1 MTIIKHLKKKSLALL
16 MAGALGIASFSAIAI
31 PSVPVSAA
39 EAGIQPLSDVIYWVY
54 KEINGKMYRRLY
66 NFTLH
71 AWESDKWIPC

>member
-1 MTIIKHLKKKSLALL
+1 M
-16 MAGALGIASFSAIAI
+16 MAGALGIASFSTIVAI
-31 PSVPVSAA
+31 PSVSVSAS
-39 EAGIQPLSDVIYWVY
+39 EIQPLSDEIYWVY